1 MAAKKTRAS
10 STAKTKPKRGTAST
24 RGPVPKR
31 STERRRRNKE
41 SQVETVEL
49 SGLGPVKAPPADENW
64 HPIALDWYRSLADSG
79 QSKFYEPSD
88 WQAAR
93 YVAEVMTKNLR
104 AKRFSAQLM
113 ASVWA
118 AMTDLLTTE
127 ADRRRVR
134 MEIERGDGEGEK
146 KPPAG
151 VTAIGDYRDR
161 LKKKPAVGAGG
172 G

>member
-1 MAAKKTRAS
+1 MPAKPRKTAS
-10 STAKTKPKRGTAST
+10 AAKTKPKRGTAGT

-41 SQVETVEL
+41 TQVETVTL
-49 SGLGPVKAPPADENW
+49 TGAGPVEVPPADEAW
-64 HPIALDWYRSLADSG
+64 HPIAKDWYLSLAKSG
-79 QSKFYEPSD
+79 QSKYYEPSD

-93 YVAEVMTKNLR
+93 YVAEVMTKNLK

-134 MEIERGDGEGEK
+134 MEIERPDGEDTK
-146 KPPAG
+146 QPAG
-151 VTAIGDYRDR
+151 VTAIGEYRDR
-161 LKKKPAVGAGG
+161 LKKKPATGAGG